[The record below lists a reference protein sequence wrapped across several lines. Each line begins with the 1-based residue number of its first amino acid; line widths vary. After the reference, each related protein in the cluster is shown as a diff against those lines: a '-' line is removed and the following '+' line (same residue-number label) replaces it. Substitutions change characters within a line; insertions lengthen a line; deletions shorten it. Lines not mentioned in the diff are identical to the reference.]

1 MVSAWPEPPFAS
13 IAGVCDGMEALAL
26 VGAINETRSKSA
38 GEKESAVRS
47 TLPALHFTAEDYSL
61 AEITKLSVGQA
72 LEKLRGT
79 DAPKAKMA
87 RLDEKI
93 DTLDEETQRL
103 RAMRR
108 RIERDQRAGSTG
120 RDAQEANV
128 RRVTKLKILGITIG
142 IAIVILILAWMWGLF
157 ELPTIANKG

>member
-26 VGAINETRSKSA
+26 VGAITERGRIGRTRRAPFALPFPS
-38 GEKESAVRS
+38 S
-47 TLPALHFTAEDYSL
+47 TSPAEDHSL
-61 AEITKLSVGQA
+61 AETTKLSVGQA

-79 DAPKAKMA
+79 EAPKAKMA

-108 RIERDQRAGSTG
+108 RLERDQRAGSTG

-128 RRVTKLKILGITIG
+128 RRVTKLKISGITIG
-142 IAIVILILAWMWGLF
+142 IAIVILILAWMWGFF

>member
-26 VGAINETRSKSA
+26 VGAITETRSNRPGRRRAAFALPFPS
-38 GEKESAVRS
+38 S
-47 TLPALHFTAEDYSL
+47 TSPAEDHSL
-61 AEITKLSVGQA
+61 AETTKLSVGQA

-79 DAPKAKMA
+79 EAPKAKMA

-108 RIERDQRAGSTG
+108 RLERDQRAGSTG

-128 RRVTKLKILGITIG
+128 RRVTKLKISGITLG
-142 IAIVILILAWMWGLF
+142 IAIVILILTWMCGLF